1 MYRTLNKPNPALLTD
16 LEPSSLPALGE
27 EPSSGQQGISTYFRE
42 RSKRHTLSMLLEH
55 YTPMLDGDSS
65 TSPSG
70 SWSNPGFHGVP
81 ASPFSF
87 CTSIMEP
94 MPGLEQGSPS
104 DACWYPQRDGL
115 PLSCLHTSNFNVTF
129 AAGAPQAPPHQLQS
143 GGIEKTHPALFP
155 PKMLCSPFPIFC
167 IAAHAHGAASKQH
180 AWSCHYMKG
189 LTHPFSK
196 GHADAFWNSRAA
208 SSSKHH
214 PQLISA

>member
-94 MPGLEQGSPS
+94 MPGLEQGTQAMRAGTLSGMAFPCHAYTQAIS
-104 DACWYPQRDGL
+104 MSLLLQQL
-115 PLSCLHTSNFNVTF
+115 PRPLHTS
-129 AAGAPQAPPHQLQS
+129 
-143 GGIEKTHPALFP
+143 
-155 PKMLCSPFPIFC
+155 CS
-167 IAAHAHGAASKQH
+167 
-180 AWSCHYMKG
+180 
-189 LTHPFSK
+189 LVE
-196 GHADAFWNSRAA
+196 
-208 SSSKHH
+208 
-214 PQLISA
+214 